1 MKKYVYL
8 AVIGMIGLASCT
20 ESFKKGDNG
29 IEYKIISN
37 GNGQKISY
45 GNFMQLHIMQM
56 YKGTKDT
63 VLSDTRDF
71 MPRILVFDS
80 VSTPIAY
87 FKILRQLKKGDSA
100 VLRVKTDSMYKGAPE
115 GMPPFMARGK
125 YVYTTVKLVNIFEN
139 VNQADSAQKAEVEL
153 AKPKMLKKQL
163 ENIDKN
169 VAENKDQIAMDS
181 KLIMDY
187 LTKNNIKA
195 TKARWGTFVAIQNE
209 GTGNQITTNDVV
221 SVNYTGRTL
230 DSGKVFDSNTD
241 PKFQHVQPY
250 QVDMTQMSGVMI
262 GWLDGL
268 LQLKKGSKATFY
280 IPSSLAYGKQGRDI
294 IKPNDNLV
302 FDIEIVDV
310 ENQAEAAKKMEAQ
323 QKAMQAEQQR
333 KMDSM
338 RNAQSAAPAPKK

>member
-8 AVIGMIGLASCT
+8 ALIGMLGLASCT

-37 GNGQKISY
+37 GNGKKLSY
-45 GNFMQLHIMQM
+45 GNFMQLHIMEM
-56 YKGTKDT
+56 YKSTKDT
-63 VLSDTRDF
+63 TLSDTRDF

-100 VLRVKTDSMYKGAPE
+100 VLRVLTDSLFKSMPDK
-115 GMPPFMARGK
+115 MPPFMSKGK
-125 YVYTTVKLVNIFEN
+125 YLYTTVKLVNIFEN
-139 VNQADSAQKAEVEL
+139 VSQADSAQKAEIEL

-163 ENIDKN
+163 ESIDKN
-169 VAENKDQIAMDS
+169 VAESKDQINMDS
-181 KLIMDY
+181 KLITDY

-209 GTGNQITTNDVV
+209 GTGAPVTTNDVV

-250 QVDMTQMSGVMI
+250 QVDITQMSGVVV

-280 IPSSLAYGKQGRDI
+280 IPSSLGYGKDGNGM
-294 IKPNDNLV
+294 IKPNDNLI
-302 FDIEIVDV
+302 FDIEVVDV
-310 ENQAEAAKKMEAQ
+310 ENKADYAKKMEAQ
-323 QKAMQAEQQR
+323 QKAMQEEQQR

-338 RNAQSAAPAPKK
+338 RNAQPAPKN